1 MQKIDVHIHAALHRQ
16 ERQPSARNPAD
27 CYLAEAEELIGHL
40 RAQGISRAVLLSSG
54 EKGLDTGNAA
64 CCRMAQAHSGFLSW
78 MCNID
83 TDTNPTEVISR
94 LSQLRDLGAVGIGE
108 LAVNEWMDSPLLT
121 AVFAA
126 AERLSLP
133 VTIHMSPEP
142 GYQYGVCDRPGLPLT
157 EQVLRRFPKMI
168 LVGHS
173 QMFWLEIS
181 GEGPREGN
189 EARNRMGR
197 GPVTAGGRLLEL
209 LEQYPNLYA
218 DLSAFSGSCA
228 ILRDE
233 AFGLAFLEKYQDRL
247 LFGTD
252 TVNAQQRFPL
262 GHFLDESAANGRLSQ
277 RAYKKIC
284 CENAQRLYHL

>member
-16 ERQPSARNPAD
+16 ERQPNAHNPAD
-27 CYLAEAEELIGHL
+27 CYLAEPEELIDHL
-40 RAQGISRAVLLSSG
+40 RPQGITRAVLLSSG
-54 EKGLDTGNAA
+54 EKASDTSNNA
-64 CCRMAQAHSGFLSW
+64 CYEMAKAHPDFLSW

-83 TDTNPTEVISR
+83 ADTDLKEVVLQLTR
-94 LSQLRDLGAVGIGE
+94 LRDLGAVGIGE

-126 AERLSLP
+126 AERLRLP

-142 GYQYGVCDRPGLPLT
+142 GYRYGVCDRPGLPLT
-157 EQVLRRFPKMI
+157 EQVLRRFPEMI

-181 GEGPREGN
+181 GDCPREGN
-189 EARNRMGR
+189 DARSRMGR
-197 GPVTAGGRLLEL
+197 GPVTAGGRLPEL
-209 LEQYPNLYA
+209 LEQHPNLYA

-233 AFGLAFLEKYQDRL
+233 AFGLAFLEKHQDRL

-252 TVNAQQRFPL
+252 TLNAQQQFPL
-262 GHFLDESAANGRLSQ
+262 GHFLDEAAANGRLSQ
-277 RAYKKIC
+277 SAYKKIC
-284 CENAQRLYHL
+284 YENAQRLYSL